1 MLLFC
6 FNGREPYPPKE
17 IRKAM
22 WTPVE
27 FNVTIYAVQVRCPEY
42 GERSAGDR
50 SENFAILSR
59 KINTGDVQ
67 LL

>member
-1 MLLFC
+1 M
-6 FNGREPYPPKE
+6 
-17 IRKAM
+17 
-22 WTPVE
+22 V
-27 FNVTIYAVQVRCPEY
+27 YAVQMHCPEY
-42 GERSAGDR
+42 GERSAGGQ